1 MLILFLNTTTDQYT
15 NLFDVSIFEQR
26 TFVRN
31 GKNSKQERTTTWWV
45 GEVKIGGRKP
55 MNPKIGSNTPTK
67 KLAVRKCFC
76 VKGDLDGYMHVVVS
90 IPLLFIFDHSLS
102 TFFPHL
108 FLHLLPYILPHL
120 LYRYWYSPSTKTTR
134 TRKPP
139 PPVKKM
145 IRRASSF
152 NQQLRMSPSSGS
164 PKSEAG
170 DWQQTK
176 KKTKN
181 SEGLKYWGKLKAYV
195 VGTAV

>member
-1 MLILFLNTTTDQYT
+1 MFQSLNRGHSYGTGKIQNKNGLQRGGWGKWRLAAENQWTPRLDQT
-15 NLFDVSIFEQR
+15 HQRRNWPSVS
-26 TFVRN
+26 
-31 GKNSKQERTTTWWV
+31 
-45 GEVKIGGRKP
+45 
-55 MNPKIGSNTPTK
+55 
-67 KLAVRKCFC
+67 AFC

-90 IPLLFIFDHSLS
+90 IPPLFIFDHSLS

-152 NQQLRMSPSSGS
+152 NQQLRIPSSGS

>member
-1 MLILFLNTTTDQYT
+1 MFQSLTRGHSYGTGKIQNKNGLQRGGWGKWRLAAENQWTPRLDQT
-15 NLFDVSIFEQR
+15 HQRRDWPSVSV
-26 TFVRN
+26 FVWRWPWRLHARYSIN
-31 GKNSKQERTTTWWV
+31 
-45 GEVKIGGRKP
+45 
-55 MNPKIGSNTPTK
+55 
-67 KLAVRKCFC
+67 
-76 VKGDLDGYMHVVVS
+76 VS